1 MTVGAESAEGKGG
14 AESAERRIAAM
25 IAGAILVMVGG
36 CLNPYACLA
45 EYRFAEYRGRLGVQD
60 SVTVDLTA
68 RDSGRIYFS
77 LDEGRGPDAF
87 RQVTVSVNVWS
98 FADSVEEI
106 HVHEREGSRA
116 GRLLFST
123 SAGLLV
129 RDSVWNGYPQQ
140 YSGPV
145 SWSDLWEALEDDNA
159 YLEVHPG
166 PGQDA
171 TRGRLSL
178 VRTRGFQPSCT

>member
-1 MTVGAESAEGKGG
+1 MVDAEGAERKGAAEG
-14 AESAERRIAAM
+14 AENYIRMMIAA
-25 IAGAILVMVGG
+25 GLLLVLSG
-36 CLNPYACLA
+36 CFNPYECLA

-60 SVTVDLTA
+60 PLTVDLTA

-77 LDEGRGPDAF
+77 LDETRGVDVQ

-98 FADSVEEI
+98 FADSVADV
-106 HVHEREGSRA
+106 HVHERTGSRA

-123 SAGLLV
+123 SSGLLV
-129 RDSVWNGYPQQ
+129 RDSVWNGYPQL

-145 SWSDLWEALEDDNA
+145 SWSELWEALEDDNA
-159 YLEVHPG
+159 YLEVHPAE
-166 PGQDA
+166 GQA
-171 TRGRLSL
+171 ASIGRLTL